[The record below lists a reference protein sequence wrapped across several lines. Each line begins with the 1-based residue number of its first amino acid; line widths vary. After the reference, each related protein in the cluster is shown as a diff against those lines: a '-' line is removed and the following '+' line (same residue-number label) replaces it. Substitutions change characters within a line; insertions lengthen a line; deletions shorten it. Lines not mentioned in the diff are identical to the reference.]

1 MTDLQAPETL
11 ARPLATRVAGLPEA
25 AVMPAGAPIPDAVI
39 AAAVAALEQGKTH
52 YTDRPGILGLRQWV
66 SDALKGTAQIDLK
79 PGDITITCGSTE
91 ARFVTFKRLL
101 KPGETILCPGD
112 SSRILGAAHLIGL
125 SIVTTAA
132 DPTAVRLVY
141 LTPDVPAAER
151 DSLLTQAAAHQW
163 WVLWDISAASSDFHP
178 AQNTALAPRVITV
191 GSLSPMMPGWRVG
204 WMGGSEMADKLRA
217 YKQSMTIC
225 TTSISQWAGI
235 GAVVP

>member
-1 MTDLQAPETL
+1 MAALQTPETL
-11 ARPLATRVAGLPEA
+11 ARPLAARVASLPEA
-25 AVMPAGAPIPDAVI
+25 TVIPAGAPIPDSVI

-66 SDALKGTAQIDLK
+66 SDMLKRTAHIDLK

-91 ARFVTFKRLL
+91 ARFVTLKRLL
-101 KPGETILCPGD
+101 KPGEMISCPGD

-125 SIVTTAA
+125 SIVTASNS
-132 DPTAVRLVY
+132 DGVRLVY
-141 LTPDVPAAER
+141 LTPDVSVAER
-151 DSLLTQAAAHQW
+151 DLLLTQAAAHQW
-163 WVLWDISAASSDFHP
+163 WVLWDISATSSDFHP
-178 AQNTALAPRVITV
+178 AQNATLSPRVITV
-191 GSLSPMMPGWRVG
+191 GSLSHMMPGWRVG